1 MKNRGRSCLASLAL
15 ALVTDLAEQT
25 VPPSNVS
32 LPLYAFRGTAIN
44 DTEHAPALL
53 ALGDNDFNRVSG
65 CAEDRAHLG
74 HISDRIQDVNGVRIL
89 DE

>member
-1 MKNRGRSCLASLAL
+1 
-15 ALVTDLAEQT
+15 

-53 ALGDNDFNRVSG
+53 TLGDNDFNRVSG
-65 CAEDRAHLG
+65 CAEDGAHLG

-89 DE
+89 DEYHENVATA